1 MTHHLSKAEIK
12 FINYQYLP
20 GLTVKEPSKYLEAS
34 GARSARVRKK
44 LKCSL
49 DIQYGRALE
58 QKLDVFPSPN
68 KTSPVHIFIHGG
80 YWRAKNVNK
89 TIYSHI
95 AGPLVGAGATVVLL
109 DYALCPSVR
118 ISDIVKQIRDGVFW
132 VYKNISKY
140 NGNPKKLFLSGHS
153 AGGHLAG
160 MMMATDW
167 SKYIDNTKALFCGFI
182 FLSGLFDIEPHRH
195 SSIQKDI
202 RLTKKDT
209 KNFSPMY
216 LRPFSAAPSIVAVG
230 GKESDLFHWQ
240 SLRYAAHLRLHGI
253 KAHFVSTKDDNHF
266 TITDRLGDSRSSL
279 TKMFIRQM
287 NLG

>member
-1 MTHHLSKAEIK
+1 MIHQFFDSFRVIGRTNRIKSIKLLIILVFVVCLELLSI
-12 FINYQYLP
+12 
-20 GLTVKEPSKYLEAS
+20 GL
-34 GARSARVRKK
+34 
-44 LKCSL
+44 
-49 DIQYGRALE
+49 
-58 QKLDVFPSPN
+58 
-68 KTSPVHIFIHGG
+68 
-80 YWRAKNVNK
+80 
-89 TIYSHI
+89 
-95 AGPLVGAGATVVLL
+95 
-109 DYALCPSVR
+109 
-118 ISDIVKQIRDGVFW
+118 IVPI
-132 VYKNISKY
+132 
-140 NGNPKKLFLSGHS
+140 
-153 AGGHLAG
+153 
-160 MMMATDW
+160 
-167 SKYIDNTKALFCGFI
+167 
-182 FLSGLFDIEPHRH
+182 LSGLFDIEPHRH